1 MTTERTA
8 ARRHV
13 GVVRVVVGHPS
24 EVPLPWVASMLES
37 ESGR

>member
-13 GVVRVVVGHPS
+13 GVVGHPA
-24 EVPLPWVASMLES
+24 EVPLPWAASMLES
-37 ESGR
+37 ESRR